1 MCSVPDDTKKAYTL
15 RGGRMST
22 KMCKWKDLYLFLPTM
37 FFAGRVSSPRL
48 PRHTTIRIE
57 MWKIQKLFSVILD
70 GCLFTASRKK
80 WYAEL
85 MWMVQNLIYFY
96 CILRDGHNFR
106 NSENMHSIEDC
117 NDLDYTIEYT
127 EPEVFNCKAPN
138 YWRIN
143 QHLTSHPMWSWCCG
157 LWSLADWVNKPCNR
171 KRDVIICRRTQHR
184 LLIQFGWQ
192 SS

>member
-117 NDLDYTIEYT
+117 NDLVIEFWTLRLSIPSPKYST
-127 EPEVFNCKAPN
+127 AKLPIIDE
-138 YWRIN
+138 
-143 QHLTSHPMWSWCCG
+143 LTS
-157 LWSLADWVNKPCNR
+157 
-171 KRDVIICRRTQHR
+171 I
-184 LLIQFGWQ
+184 
-192 SS
+192 